1 MIEEQY
7 TSGRYL
13 TNNPTWD
20 SEDAPWKSAQLYNML
35 RRHGLIN
42 RKSVSEVGCGSGQIL
57 FNLSKMLDSDVKYFG
72 YDISPQAI
80 EIANKHKSIIE
91 NTKKDN
97 FSFKQIS
104 VPDKKS
110 DILICADVFEHI
122 SDEFTFLSK
131 IKDAG
136 EYKIFNI
143 PLDLSVQSI
152 IRESTILAQRK
163 RVGHINYYTKN
174 LALETLIDTGYTIID
189 FEYAPWYKHYK
200 ANSITTKIINFFR
213 TILMCFSPD
222 FCIKF
227 LGGASLIVL
236 TK

>member
-1 MIEEQY
+1 
-7 TSGRYL
+7 L

-20 SEDAPWKSAQLYNML
+20 SEDAPWKSAQLYDML
-35 RRHGLIN
+35 LKHNLIN
-42 RKSVSEVGCGSGQIL
+42 KKTISEVGCGSGQIL
-57 FNLSKMLDSDVKYFG
+57 FNLSKFLNKDVNYFG

-80 EIANKHKSIIE
+80 EIARKNKSEMKDDI
-91 NTKKDN
+91 KDN

-152 IRESTILAQRK
+152 IRESTILTQRK

-174 LALETLIDTGYTIID
+174 LALETLLDTGYTIID
-189 FEYAPWYKHYK
+189 FQYAPWYKHYK
-200 ANSITTKIINFFR
+200 ANSITTKIINFLR
-213 TILMCFSPD
+213 TILIGFAPD
-222 FCIKF
+222 LCIKF

-236 TK
+236 AK